1 MYDQN
6 IHRKHFLTKL
16 GALALSAVGLS
27 KITRADEPSSG
38 ETEDSPKETPAIA
51 AKKEPRAVEQSAD
64 RV

>member
-1 MYDQN
+1 MADQH

-16 GALALSAVGLS
+16 VALALSAVGIS
-27 KITRADEPSSG
+27 KLARANEPSYG
-38 ETEDSPKETPAIA
+38 ETEDSPGETSAIA